1 MPSDLFNSFG
11 KKQPPQQAQSPRD
24 AAMALLKQQ
33 GIAIP
38 KGMENDPQALIQH
51 VMQSGKV
58 PNGRLPMA
66 QQMMQKMF
74 GRK

>member
-1 MPSDLFNSFG
+1 MPSDLFNSLG
-11 KKQPPQQAQSPRD
+11 KKPPSQEAQSPRE

-51 VMQSGKV
+51 VMHSGKI
-58 PNGRLPMA
+58 PNNRLSMA
-66 QQMMQKMF
+66 QQVMRKMF